1 MCKVYEFPVPKQL
14 PEELVE
20 RFNKLANDCV
30 ELIDETI
37 NQLLGPEPTE
47 EEYGEV
53 MGLLMTVYTEAIS
66 KAVEKL

>member
-1 MCKVYEFPVPKQL
+1 MCKVYEFPTPKQL

-37 NQLLGPEPTE
+37 SQLVGPEPTE
-47 EEYGEV
+47 EEYAEV
-53 MGLLMTVYTEAIS
+53 MGLLVNVYTEAIS
-66 KAVEKL
+66 NAIEKL